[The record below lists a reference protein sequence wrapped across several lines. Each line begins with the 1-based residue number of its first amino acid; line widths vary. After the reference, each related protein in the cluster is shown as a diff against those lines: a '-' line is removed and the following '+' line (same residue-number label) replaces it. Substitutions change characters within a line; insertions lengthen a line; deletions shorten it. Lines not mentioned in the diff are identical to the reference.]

1 MSSKGPKNPVAAV
14 ERKEQGSTRQSI
26 LHLLRHRGQMTATEL
41 SQELNIGAVGVRQ
54 HLALLE
60 RDNLVKVIGL
70 RRSIG
75 RPSHLYTLTAE
86 AEQCFPKSYD
96 RLALNVLNYI
106 AHEGG
111 EDAVTDALSLH
122 RQKIQQMYA
131 GRLSGKPRPEQ
142 VAELSNILNEQG
154 HMCEYEQRDDGSFAI
169 TVHNCPVDCVAR
181 QYNQICMQEL
191 ELYRELLGI
200 PLERDHTIAEGDL
213 YCRYVIP
220 A

>member
-1 MSSKGPKNPVAAV
+1 
-14 ERKEQGSTRQSI
+14 
-26 LHLLRHRGQMTATEL
+26 MTATEL

-60 RDNLVKVIGL
+60 RDNLVKVVGL

-106 AHEGG
+106 SHEGG
-111 EDAVTDALSLH
+111 EEAVTDALSLH

-131 GRLSGKPRPEQ
+131 GRLTGKSRSEQ

-154 HMCEYEQRDDGSFAI
+154 HMCEYEQQDDGSYTI

-191 ELYRELLGI
+191 ELYRDLIGL